1 MPSQSR
7 TPTPPP
13 PRASPSDNAADAPL
27 AHAPNGTPGEGTAA
41 LPGETNPLGWI
52 VAAHALGGALIGLIE
67 CAKVGRA
74 GVLLAVLPLFA
85 LTGSLAG
92 VVIAVTTRA
101 ARSRTWWQ
109 TALIV
114 AAPSLLVTVPV
125 AWTLFDGAF
134 AQTLPMARA
143 LKFVLPLVVWG
154 GTAALVAGGR
164 RFMRPV
170 RGAVDLS
177 TRSVML
183 LACAGLIGVVAW
195 IEQHVLGSGYP
206 GAHQGAA
213 IAIVV
218 LAGCAVRVCRTSTVS
233 LMVPSLLVALSLGTA
248 LAAMFD
254 GLGDASDRAALAHT
268 DGHAR
273 ELVRTWRHMFD
284 RDGDGSSPYF
294 GGGDCN
300 DSNRDVHPGAIDK
313 PGDGID
319 QDCDGA
325 DAQEDRVA
333 TVTVTPI
340 DDASDAKTWRSKQPM
355 LAKTPQMNVLMIT
368 IDALRFDMLAPDA
381 VDRKEMPN
389 LTQLLDDSV
398 WFQHAIAPASGT
410 DISLTTL
417 LTGRFDPFQP
427 VEWTLPE
434 ALQARGHYTASVL
447 PAEVDRYVGETMLK
461 RGFTRQ
467 RTVYTDWS
475 HDDIGD
481 HVSAPAT
488 SAEGLKAIAAA
499 TAPWFVWMHFFD
511 VHEHHQIAVPKEL
524 AAQVGDAGGEKRH
537 AYRALLFAIDKEV
550 GRVRQQLEEQGL
562 TDSTIIVFASDH
574 GESLGDDPRLGDT
587 HGKVVYAPLVRIPL
601 AIHVPGVKGSVRR
614 DPVSLVDL
622 APTIL
627 SLLGA
632 SDAMPGLD
640 GMDLVP
646 ALLDG
651 PAALRPAPDRAL
663 AIHEEQ
669 QWGVVQW
676 PLHLVVNA
684 ADDVVELFDLDAD
697 PAEHTDLSS
706 DRGEDVKRLRAR
718 YSRVPAPRVD
728 RTLDGRRWRER
739 QAQPPLH
746 REPSAASAATPTP

>member
-1 MPSQSR
+1 MPQVGAEPRSVPDASR
-7 TPTPPP
+7 TP
-13 PRASPSDNAADAPL
+13 L
-27 AHAPNGTPGEGTAA
+27 AWIITAH
-41 LPGETNPLGWI
+41 TI
-52 VAAHALGGALIGLIE
+52 GGVLIGLVE

-74 GVLLAVLPLFA
+74 GVLLAVLPIFA
-85 LTGSLAG
+85 LTGAIAG
-92 VVIAVTTRA
+92 VLVAAASMAATRA
-101 ARSRTWWQ
+101 RTWWQ
-109 TALIV
+109 TASIL

-134 AQTLPMARA
+134 AQTLPMAKA
-143 LKFVLPLVVWG
+143 MKFVLPLVVWLG
-154 GTAALVAGGR
+154 IAGLVAGVR

-170 RGAVDLS
+170 RGEVDLS
-177 TRSVML
+177 TRSSAV

-195 IEQHVLGSGYP
+195 VETHVLGSGYL

-218 LAGCAVRVCRTSTVS
+218 LGGCAVRVCRMSSVS
-233 LMVPSLLVALSLGTA
+233 ALVPAVLVGLALGTS
-248 LAAMFD
+248 LAAMFY
-254 GLGDASDRAALAHT
+254 GLGDAGDRAALAHT

-273 ELVRTWRHMFD
+273 ELVRTWRKLFD
-284 RDGDGSSPYF
+284 HDSDGSSPYL
-294 GGGDCN
+294 GGGDCD
-300 DSNRDVHPGAIDK
+300 DSDARRHPGAADK

-325 DAQEDRVA
+325 DAQEEPVA
-333 TVTVTPI
+333 AVTVTPS
-340 DDASDAKTWRSKQPM
+340 DDATDMKSWRAKQPV
-355 LAKTPQMNVLMIT
+355 LEKTKHMNVLLVT

-381 VDRKEMPN
+381 ADRKEMPN
-389 LTQLLDDSV
+389 LTALLDDSV

-434 ALQARGHYTASVL
+434 ALQDRGRYTASVL

-467 RTVYTDWS
+467 RTIYTDWE
-475 HDDIGD
+475 HDDVGD
-481 HVSAPAT
+481 HVSAPST
-488 SAEGLKAIAAA
+488 STEGLKSIAAA
-499 TAPWFVWMHFFD
+499 TGPWFVWMHFFD

-524 AAQVGDAGGEKRH
+524 AAKVGDAGGEKRH
-537 AYRALLFAIDKEV
+537 AYRALLFAIDTEI
-550 GRVRQQLEEQGL
+550 GRVRQRLDEQGL

-601 AIHVPGVKGSVRR
+601 AIHVPGIPGGVRR
-614 DPVSLVDL
+614 DAVSLVDL

-627 SLLGA
+627 SLMGE
-632 SDAMPGLD
+632 SDAMPNLD

-651 PAALRPAPDRAL
+651 PAALRPASDRAL

-697 PAEHTDLSS
+697 PTEQTDLSA

-746 REPSAASAATPTP
+746 REPSAASAATPTQ